1 MMRQQFMNRL
11 RSWLAPPVFPY
22 AEEKTRQAYLVNLM
36 LQAGVVF
43 IVATLFILPWISTA
57 SNFGRFLGATMTVL
71 ASVFISKVFLNR
83 GQVQAAGFLLSTVIW
98 LTFVVITVIEPEGLF
113 GTPFLGA
120 VALAPLIAGF
130 VSGTRSSIV
139 ITVLN
144 WLLGGFLVWLEISG
158 RLPIIVDYNPLSRFL
173 ALMIMFSAFP
183 LLIYIW
189 RRNFDEAIE
198 QVRVVKQAQQETA
211 VYRLQ
216 NEALEMVASERTNAL
231 EASLLREQQLAEKL
245 SVALEQETQ
254 IGALQS
260 RIITVVSHEFRTP
273 LSVIH
278 SSAELLQYYYD
289 KLPQERR
296 DAVHLRIR
304 DSIFYLHNLLKDITL
319 VDRAQRKQIQPSY
332 RKVTFSA
339 LCQQLSETLFREVN
353 QPERITLQFVQNIE
367 TTMQTDV
374 TLLSQIF
381 ANLVSNALKYSA
393 EDEPVQVQF
402 WLDGPQFVLEVADQ
416 GIGIPVYE
424 QEKVFEL
431 FYRASNVDERRGLG
445 LGLFIVQAICQMM
458 EGTVQVNSGGR
469 GQGAIFIV
477 RLPLMP
483 NASIV
488 NNFQSDLI

>member
-1 MMRQQFMNRL
+1 
-11 RSWLAPPVFPY
+11 
-22 AEEKTRQAYLVNLM
+22 
-36 LQAGVVF
+36 
-43 IVATLFILPWISTA
+43 
-57 SNFGRFLGATMTVL
+57 
-71 ASVFISKVFLNR
+71 
-83 GQVQAAGFLLSTVIW
+83 
-98 LTFVVITVIEPEGLF
+98 
-113 GTPFLGA
+113 
-120 VALAPLIAGF
+120 
-130 VSGTRSSIV
+130 
-139 ITVLN
+139 
-144 WLLGGFLVWLEISG
+144 
-158 RLPIIVDYNPLSRFL
+158 
-173 ALMIMFSAFP
+173 
-183 LLIYIW
+183 
-189 RRNFDEAIE
+189 
-198 QVRVVKQAQQETA
+198 
-211 VYRLQ
+211 
-216 NEALEMVASERTNAL
+216 ASERTKAL
-231 EASLLREQQLAEKL
+231 EASLLREQQLAGKL
-245 SVALEQETQ
+245 SIALEQETQ

-289 KLPQERR
+289 KLPQARR

-332 RKVTFSA
+332 SKVAFSA

-381 ANLVSNALKYSA
+381 TNLVSNALKYSA

-458 EGTVQVNSGGR
+458 EGTVQVNSDGR
-469 GQGAIFIV
+469 GQGATFIV